1 MHPRKLEWKFLFC
14 LLVVLFSINTKAIET
29 TEIDINTWVELL
41 GLKSSKFELPL
52 FEESKIYMDIY
63 RKDTNYKKERIILF
77 HRSEPNKPLQRHDC
91 FLAFA
96 PTGSFTYRLYWGTE
110 NVALVMSE
118 IDFSAFYPMV

>member
-1 MHPRKLEWKFLFC
+1 MSLGRT
-14 LLVVLFSINTKAIET
+14 FSINTKAIET

-77 HRSEPNKPLQRHDC
+77 HRSEPNKPPQHHDY

-96 PTGSFTYRLYWGTE
+96 PTGSFT
-110 NVALVMSE
+110 
-118 IDFSAFYPMV
+118 